1 MNQTFSLRA
10 VGNGEFRLQ
19 PVIAANVRGSPSL
32 HLVVGSNNIKLC
44 EILINYPM
52 NFDVNYLARR
62 RPDSLA
68 RSQGGAGE
76 KYELVLGIPVRTPAE
91 RRGEVSRASST
102 DAPVQICGPQN
113 LYFCINKPLS
123 LPSSPVAPIR
133 LRY

>member
-1 MNQTFSLRA
+1 M
-10 VGNGEFRLQ
+10 
-19 PVIAANVRGSPSL
+19 
-32 HLVVGSNNIKLC
+32 
-44 EILINYPM
+44 LITL
-52 NFDVNYLARR
+52 LAGALTRV
-62 RPDSLA
+62 
-68 RSQGGAGE
+68 GAGE

-91 RRGEVSRASST
+91 RRGEGSGRSSST

>member
-1 MNQTFSLRA
+1 MNRTFSLRA

-52 NFDVNYLARR
+52 NFDVNYR

-123 LPSSPVAPIR
+123 PPPPVALIK

>member
-19 PVIAANVRGSPSL
+19 PVIAANVRGSLP
-32 HLVVGSNNIKLC
+32 LVVGSNNIKLC

-52 NFDVNYLARR
+52 NFDVNYR

-68 RSQGGAGE
+68 RSQGRAGE

-91 RRGEVSRASST
+91 RRGEPSST

-123 LPSSPVAPIR
+123 LSPSPVAPIR